1 MKKIFS
7 KVLILVLLIVIL
19 FGMQIVRAD
28 EETTENQE
36 NAENVETE
44 QTTDENIENT
54 EENTLEETSDDQQIE
69 EISENQST
77 KKESIK
83 AKVIEAGKTYTR
95 DNGNNGIETVQDIKV
110 KILNGDKKD
119 EKFDTTYVLTYDI
132 DNKIVGYKLRE
143 GNTVYVEIT
152 EQDGEVK
159 VTVQD
164 VVRQK
169 YVIGLVLFFFASII
183 LVGRKKGVK
192 AIIGLVITI
201 FAIFF
206 VLLTT
211 IFKGYNAIIVSVGT
225 CFVITV
231 LTFAVIGGW
240 NKKTISA
247 ALGTICG
254 VVLAGI
260 IATVVR
266 IFSTII
272 RCRKRRSYHA

>member
-1 MKKIFS
+1 LKKILS
-7 KVLILVLLIVIL
+7 KVLILILLIVIF
-19 FGMQIVRAD
+19 FGTQIVRAD
-28 EETTENQE
+28 EE

-44 QTTDENIENT
+44 QTTNENVENT
-54 EENTLEETSDDQQIE
+54 EENTLTETTNNQPAE
-69 EISENQST
+69 PISENQSP

-83 AKVIEAGKTYTR
+83 ARIIEAGKTYTR
-95 DNGNNGIETVQDIKV
+95 DNGNNGTETVQDIKV

-119 EKFDTTYVLTYDI
+119 EKFDATYVLTYDI
-132 DNKIVGYKLRE
+132 DNKIVGNKLRE
-143 GNTVYVEIT
+143 GNIVYVEIT
-152 EQDGEVK
+152 EENGEVK
-159 VTVQD
+159 VIVQD

-169 YVIGLVLFFFASII
+169 YLIGLVLFFFASII
-183 LVGRKKGVK
+183 LVGRKKGIK
-192 AIIGLVITI
+192 AIIGLIITVL
-201 FAIFF
+201 AIFF

-211 IFKGYNAIIVSVGT
+211 IFKGYNAILVSVGT
-225 CFVITV
+225 CFAITI

-260 IATVVR
+260 IATIVR

-272 RCRKRRSYHA
+272 RSWKRRSNNA